1 MTRAIGRQRTAE
13 ELEWYETTEIPL
25 LGVVAAGQPYQAFRV
40 DETLTVPLHLW
51 AGKQVFALR
60 VRGTS
65 MIDEGIHDG
74 DFLIVTPRST
84 AENGQTV
91 VAEIDGAVTVKVF
104 HREADGQ
111 IRLQPANRE
120 LLPLRVPAESVRLV
134 GVVVGVLR
142 KLGFRRPNLH
152 PAAVA
157 NRPPMAGTPPSTAA
171 PAPVRTGR
179 DTASMDLALNA
190 IHAET
195 ERWHEAV
202 RRAQRERRLQR
213 HVPRMAE
220 LGRDLDAL
228 REWCART
235 DKPGLRRALLEEA
248 NRVVR
253 RMHRLA
259 GMLGVE
265 LPGAT

>member
-1 MTRAIGRQRTAE
+1 MRRGIRGRQAAE
-13 ELEWYETTEIPL
+13 TMEWHETTDIPL

-40 DETLTVPLHLW
+40 EETLAVPLQFW

-74 DFLIVTPRST
+74 DFLIVAPGPT

-91 VAEIDGAVTVKVF
+91 VAEVDGAVTVKVF

-120 LLPLRVPAESVRLV
+120 LLPLRVAAASVRV
-134 GVVVGVLR
+134 IGVVVGVLR
-142 KLGFRRPNLH
+142 KLGFKRPQ
-152 PAAVA
+152 AREA
-157 NRPPMAGTPPSTAA
+157 AA
-171 PAPVRTGR
+171 PAATAPPKDVARSPAR
-179 DTASMDLALNA
+179 ASRETASIDLAVNA
-190 IHAET
+190 LHT
-195 ERWHEAV
+195 ELARWKAAV
-202 RRAQRERRLQR
+202 SRAQRERRLQR

-220 LGRDLDAL
+220 LGRDLEAL
-228 REWCART
+228 RDWCART
-235 DKPGLRRALLEEA
+235 DKPGLRRALVEEG

-259 GMLGVE
+259 GMLAMD
-265 LPGAT
+265 LPDGS

>member
-1 MTRAIGRQRTAE
+1 MLRAIRGQHVTEA
-13 ELEWYETTEIPL
+13 LEWHETAEIPL

-40 DETLTVPLHLW
+40 EETLTVPLHLW

-74 DFLIVTPRST
+74 DFLIVAPRAS

-91 VAEIDGAVTVKVF
+91 VAEVDGAVTVKVL
-104 HREADGQ
+104 HRDADGQ

-120 LLPLRVPAESVRLV
+120 LLPLRVPAASVRLV

-142 KLGFRRPNLH
+142 KLGFNRPNR
-152 PAAVA
+152 PASV
-157 NRPPMAGTPPSTAA
+157 AA
-171 PAPVRTGR
+171 PAPTAATPQKVARPPARSGK
-179 DTASMDLALNA
+179 DTASMDLAVNA
-190 IHAET
+190 LHAELG
-195 ERWHEAV
+195 RWRAALS
-202 RRAQRERRLQR
+202 RAQRERRLQR

-220 LGRDLDAL
+220 LGRDLEAL
-228 REWCART
+228 GDWCART

-259 GMLGVE
+259 GMLAME
-265 LPGAT
+265 LSDGQ